1 MPAAPELVREL
12 LGRSAAMQAVREAIV
27 KAARSPAPLL
37 ILGETGTGKELCA
50 QAIAR
55 LSGRHPFIPVNCAAI
70 AEGVAESELFG
81 HIRGAFTGA
90 ARTHYGL
97 IPAADGGV
105 LFLDEMDELTLPM
118 QAKLLRAIELGEY
131 RLVGS
136 TKPRHS
142 SFRAL
147 AATSREPAHLVATG
161 RLREDFLYR
170 LGAGALHMPP
180 LRERLDDIPLL
191 AAALLHRYQKAC
203 GADPLAMTPDAYA
216 VLGELD
222 WPGNVRQLRNVVEA
236 AVWRAWPESLIRQAH
251 LLEVIAP
258 VPTTGAF
265 APLPSLAE
273 STAQAERDAILEAL
287 RRTGGR
293 RDTAAELLGLSHATL
308 YRKLAKL
315 FPAVSGTAGAHPLG
329 GRQAPLGNGDPPLDD
344 IPSPRPPFRRWR
356 STTSSTT
363 ATGPGPSTGRR
374 APWT

>member
-12 LGRSAAMQAVREAIV
+12 LGRSAAIQAVREAIV

-55 LSGRHPFIPVNCAAI
+55 LSARYPFIPVNCAAI
-70 AEGVAESELFG
+70 AEGVVESELFG
-81 HIRGAFTGA
+81 HVRGAFTGA

-97 IPAADGGV
+97 IPAADRGV
-105 LFLDEMDELTLPM
+105 LFLDEMDELSLPM

-170 LGAGALHMPP
+170 LGAGALRMPP

-191 AAALLHRYQKAC
+191 AAALLHRYQIAC
-203 GADPLAMTPDAYA
+203 DADPLAMTPDAYA
-216 VLGELD
+216 VLVELD

-236 AVWRAWPESLIRQAH
+236 AVWRAWPERLVRQAH
-251 LLEVIAP
+251 VLEVIAP
-258 VPTTGAF
+258 VSATGAL
-265 APLPSLAE
+265 APLPTLAE
-273 STAQAERDAILEAL
+273 STALAERDAILEAL

-293 RDTAAELLGLSHATL
+293 RDTAADLLGLSHATL

-315 FPAVSGTAGAHPLG
+315 FPAVSGAAGAHPSG
-329 GRQAPLGNGDPPLDD
+329 NQPAPLGNGDPQLDET
-344 IPSPRPPFRRWR
+344 PSPRRRSRWR
-356 STTSSTT
+356 SPTSSTT

-374 APWT
+374 PPWT